1 MNKICLITGATSGI
15 GKAAAIG
22 LAKTGNELILIGR
35 NKTSGNELA
44 NRLTKKHGN
53 RATFLECDL
62 SSLSSVK
69 KLAEKIIENFSR
81 IDVLINNAGARFDK
95 YLKSEDNIELTFA
108 TNHLGH
114 FLLTYYLMDLLKK
127 SDAARIINVSSS
139 AHSVKEIPIDEL
151 VNPKE
156 YNRSAAYGRSKLA
169 NVLFTFELSK
179 RLSNTKI
186 TVNTLD
192 LGGVA
197 TRFAKNNGLLPWI
210 KHIGYYLTKGSLLS
224 AKTAAETIIYLAE
237 NSDVEGISGKFF
249 FKKKQKQAA
258 KLAYDIAL
266 QKQLWQLSEK
276 LCGIIFN

>member
-15 GKAAAIG
+15 GRAAAIE
-22 LAKTGNELILIGR
+22 LAKHGNELILVAR
-35 NKTSGNELA
+35 NKSAGFELV
-44 NRLTKKHGN
+44 NRITKKYGSN
-53 RATFLECDL
+53 ASFFDCDL
-62 SSLSSVK
+62 SSLNGVK
-69 KLAEKIIENFSR
+69 RLAEKIKENFNK

-95 YLKSEDNIELTFA
+95 YLKSEDDIELTFA

-114 FLLTYYLMDLLKK
+114 FLLTYYLIDLLKI
-127 SDAARIINVSSS
+127 SVSARIINVSSS
-139 AHSVKEIPIDEL
+139 AHNVKDMPIDQL

-156 YNRSAAYGRSKLA
+156 YFRSAVYGRSKLA
-169 NVLFTFELSK
+169 NVLFTLELSN

-192 LGGVA
+192 PGGVA

-224 AKTAAETIIYLAE
+224 AKKGAETIIYLAE

-249 FKKKQKQAA
+249 YEKKEKPASD
-258 KLAYDIAL
+258 LAYNTEL

-276 LCGIIFN
+276 LCGINFK

>member
-15 GKAAAIG
+15 GRAAAIG
-22 LAKTGNELILIGR
+22 LAKTGNDLILIGR

-44 NRLTKKHGN
+44 NRLTKKYGN
-53 RATFLECDL
+53 RATFLKCDL

-95 YLKSEDNIELTFA
+95 YLRSEDNIELTFA

-139 AHSVKEIPIDEL
+139 AHSVKEMPIDEL

-192 LGGVA
+192 PGGVA
-197 TRFAKNNGLLPWI
+197 TWFAKNNGLLPWI

-237 NSDVEGISGKFF
+237 NSDIKGISGKFF

-276 LCGIIFN
+276 LCGINFN